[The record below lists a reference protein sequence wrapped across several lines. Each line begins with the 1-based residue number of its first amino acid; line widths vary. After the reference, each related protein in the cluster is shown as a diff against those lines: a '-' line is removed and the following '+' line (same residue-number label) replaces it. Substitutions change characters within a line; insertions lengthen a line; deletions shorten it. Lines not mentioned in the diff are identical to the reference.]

1 MHYWFLFILPLLIFS
16 TPAFAQTLESDSFS
30 NSSEYVLEIDG
41 HEYFISYTVNA
52 HILAMAIDPESKS
65 LLIGLDK
72 TYDSPFFI
80 ELEHGLINAE
90 NNEFI
95 ILVDGEEVYYQ
106 ITSGSERSIF
116 EFFVPVG
123 SEEVEIIGTHV
134 IPEFPIGAIFGLMV
148 LISSVM
154 LFAKMKPSFFTL

>member
-16 TPAFAQTLESDSFS
+16 TPALAQTLESDSFS
-30 NSSEYVLEIDG
+30 TSSEYVLEIDE
-41 HEYFISYTVNA
+41 HEYSISYTVNA
-52 HILAMAIDPESKS
+52 NVIAMEIDPESKS
-65 LLIGLDK
+65 LLIGLDE
-72 TYDSPFFI
+72 TYDSQFFI
-80 ELEHGLINAE
+80 GLEHDLINAE

-106 ITSGSERSIF
+106 ITSDSERSTF

-134 IPEFPIGAIFGLMV
+134 IPEFPIGAIFGFIVM
-148 LISSVM
+148 ISSVM
-154 LFAKMKPSFFTL
+154 IIAKMKPSFFTL